1 MSYLPSQNSFERKK
15 QTLKERAEALSK
27 SMAIQDFKIDFI
39 EIIPFRLDQENFAL
53 ETKYIKEVYPL
64 KDYTFLPCA
73 PAFVYGLINV
83 RRRILPIIDLKVL
96 FSLPNDEKIKKEIL
110 VIENENIELAILID
124 GFSGVRIISQD
135 DLQTT
140 LPTLTGIRQDFLKGI
155 IVDGTVILD
164 GQKLL
169 TSSYLVI
176 DSNID

>member
-1 MSYLPSQNSFERKK
+1 MNSIEHKC
-15 QTLKERAEALSK
+15 QILKERAEVLSK
-27 SMAIQDFKIDFI
+27 TIAVQDFKVDSID
-39 EIIPFRLDQENFAL
+39 IIPFKLDQENFAL

-73 PAFVYGLINV
+73 PPFMYGLINV

-96 FSLPNDEKIKKEIL
+96 FSLPNDVNIKKELLI
-110 VIENENIELAILID
+110 IENEDIEFAILID
-124 GFSGVRIISQD
+124 GFSGIRTILQNE
-135 DLQTT
+135 LQTT
-140 LPTLTGIRQDFLKGI
+140 LPTLIGIRQDFLKGV

-176 DSNID
+176 DANNI